1 MALLSTARRGLA
13 ARILIA
19 LGAFALSLASAGVAR
34 AAPAVSREFEVKAVF
49 LFNFAQFVEW
59 QKDAFPDASA
69 PLVIGILGSDPFGAY
84 LDEAVRGEKVNDR
97 AIVIRRFSSVGDVGT
112 CHILYISQSEAP
124 RLGDILAALKGRSI
138 LTVSDMDQF
147 SRDGGMIRFVMENNK
162 VRLRINNDAARASGL
177 RISSKL
183 LRPSEVVTSGGAR
196 P

>member
-1 MALLSTARRGLA
+1 MALLSTTRRSWGGRL
-13 ARILIA
+13 LLA
-19 LGAFALSLASAGVAR
+19 LGAIALSLGDARVAK
-34 AAPAVSREFEVKAVF
+34 AAPAESREYEVKAVF

-84 LDEAVRGEKVNDR
+84 LDEAVRGERVNDR

-112 CHILYISQSEAP
+112 CHILFISKSEAP
-124 RLGDILAALKGRSI
+124 NLGDILAALKGRSI

-147 SRDGGMIRFVMENNK
+147 SRDGGMIRFVMESNK
-162 VRLRINNDAARASGL
+162 VRLRINNDAARAAGL

-196 P
+196 Q